1 MKKIVLGIASIS
13 IIIIAIAQKKKPTP
27 KKIDTPVASI
37 ERGHAIYK
45 KECMSCHQEDG
56 GGVPHLNPPLNEN
69 QDINNDKK
77 KIISIVLK
85 GMSDRVP
92 IEGEYYSNS
101 MASHAYLSNQEIADV
116 LSYIRNSFGNN
127 ASPITADEVK
137 AVRVA
142 KKK

>member
-13 IIIIAIAQKKKPTP
+13 IIIVAIAQKKKPAP
-27 KKIDTPVASI
+27 KKIDTPMASI
-37 ERGHAIYK
+37 ERGHAVYI

-56 GGVPHLNPPLNEN
+56 GGVPHLNPPLYEN

-101 MASHAYLSNQEIADV
+101 MASHAYLTNQEIADV
-116 LSYIRNSFGNN
+116 LSYVRSSFGNH
-127 ASPITADEVK
+127 ASIITPDEVK
-137 AVRVA
+137 AVRGV